1 MDIEKFNDELKKIN
15 NRSWGYGNEI
25 LYLMAWEPGD
35 LTDKDKLSGAI
46 WLIGRAYAASPQRR
60 SYGVTE
66 NNVEYINL
74 EGKTPTKCPIWPVRT
89 QNDGREGFFDEIAG
103 EMKQYIESDEV
114 FKNLIKNQTAYSYDR
129 SDSDID
135 LLVESI
141 IAVLRFNI
149 FLSKSLEKFDGVPE
163 NNGFEIKEVYYKVYC
178 SNHISFASKFLHFYF
193 PNRIFIIDNYAR
205 DGGKLLF
212 NENKSSA
219 FYDAPKQGSDAF
231 EDDIHKHFS
240 ASDVKGIYDKI
251 YDKTSRKP
259 EIAKIYETYNE
270 RARNANTSSEDNFT
284 VRDYIEHCI
293 RSYLLGCHIKAKGI
307 SPINQ
312 IKYTGNYT
320 VESMPR
326 LTDSVFLN
334 IKAPISDKVKD
345 YYVRLKEIY
354 DISYIK

>member
-1 MDIEKFNDELKKIN
+1 MDINKFNDELKKIN
-15 NRSWGYGNEI
+15 NGSWGYGNEV
-25 LYLMAWEPGD
+25 LYCMAKDPHN

-66 NNVEYINL
+66 NTVEYINL

-114 FKNLIKNQTAYSYDR
+114 FKNLIKNQTAYLYDR

-135 LLVESI
+135 LLVVSI
-141 IAVLRFNI
+141 IAVLRFNL
-149 FLSKSLEKFDGVPE
+149 FLSQSLEKFDGVPA
-163 NNGFEIKEVYYKVYC
+163 NNELKKNKVYC

-193 PNRIFIIDNYAR
+193 PSRIFIIDNYAR

-219 FYDAPKQGSDAF
+219 FYDAPKHGSNAF

-240 ASDVKGIYDKI
+240 ASEVKGIYDKI
-251 YDKTSRKP
+251 SRKN
-259 EIAKIYETYNE
+259 EIVDIYEIYKK

-293 RSYLLGCHIKAKGI
+293 RSYLLGCHIKAEGI
-307 SPINQ
+307 SPIKQ
-312 IKYTGNYT
+312 IKYTDNYT

-345 YYVRLKEIY
+345 HYVCLKEIY
-354 DISYIK
+354 NISYIK